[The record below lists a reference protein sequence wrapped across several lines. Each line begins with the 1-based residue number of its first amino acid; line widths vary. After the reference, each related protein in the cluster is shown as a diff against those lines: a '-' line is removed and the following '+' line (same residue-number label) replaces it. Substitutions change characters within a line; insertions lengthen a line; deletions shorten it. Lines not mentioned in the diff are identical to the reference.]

1 MHERLFE
8 NYRNLVPLEPHA
20 EALGLDLGAFQDC
33 MSSDRHA
40 PAIRQ
45 DMQIARSNGIT
56 GTPGFVLA
64 RTDPGDPKKVTGV
77 KFLRGAQ
84 PFAVFKSAIDAALSE

>member
-1 MHERLFE
+1 MHDRLFQ
-8 NYRNLVPLEPHA
+8 NSRSLSPLEPHA
-20 EALGLDLGAFQDC
+20 EAVGLDLGAFQEC
-33 MSSDRHA
+33 VSSGRHA
-40 PAIRQ
+40 PAIRR
-45 DMQIARSNGIT
+45 DMQIAKSAGIT

-84 PFAVFKSAIDAALSE
+84 PFAVFKAAIDEALSE